1 MALPKAMARSPSAD
15 HQSHCKR
22 RYRGQVTVSKLL
34 EASVSHVIWLSLGRL
49 GCLEGFLSLSAL
61 IMMLCKFQEYSTYD

>member
-1 MALPKAMARSPSAD
+1 MALPKVTATHHQQIINLIASA
-15 HQSHCKR
+15 

-34 EASVSHVIWLSLGRL
+34 EPSANHVTCLSLGRL